1 MAIPKGRKNNLVSLV
16 IEQRKVGTHMNNT
29 FAQALALALTLTDDE
44 KVLLV
49 QTLAQLGVAH
59 ANASVSTPAQAVA
72 PAPKEQKTYEPA
84 TDVVIPLTL
93 VKGAGR
99 GKKAFKLGYG
109 NGRAGAKLCIK
120 DAGFAWNAEL
130 GAYVGTNAQF
140 ESLSTRKDGKD
151 VVLEVSANWVEQGRA
166 KAQAKAARK
175 AAKGC

>member
-1 MAIPKGRKNNLVSLV
+1 
-16 IEQRKVGTHMNNT
+16 MNNT

-59 ANASVSTPAQAVA
+59 TNASVSTPAQAVA

-84 TDVVIPLTL
+84 TDVAIPLTL
-93 VKGAGR
+93 VKSAGR

-151 VVLEVSANWVEQGRA
+151 VVLEVSADWVEQGRA